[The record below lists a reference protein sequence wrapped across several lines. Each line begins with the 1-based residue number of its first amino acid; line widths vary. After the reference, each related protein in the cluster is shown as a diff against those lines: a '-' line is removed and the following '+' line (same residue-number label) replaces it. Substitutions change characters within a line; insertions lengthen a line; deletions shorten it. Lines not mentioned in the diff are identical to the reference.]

1 MEYTVRII
9 LPQHTIPTPTPL
21 YYHATNP
28 THSQSS
34 LTFSPTILSPI
45 SVILSITAASR
56 TQWGKKCC
64 EKWYCFVSPCVPEA
78 WTGITGLT
86 ITDSYRPDSQ
96 NWYIASSSLWGLIL
110 VRGGS
115 RAAATSKM
123 ESFVIIVNGCQPL
136 TIITKRSIL
145 DVAAA
150 LDPPL
155 LVVWMANHSTLSH
168 AVYIIRLLPYT
179 SKTIKNPYKPWCI
192 IFHHIPFSLAAF
204 SCQFVH
210 I

>member
-1 MEYTVRII
+1 MILFGTYSII
-9 LPQHTIPTPTPL
+9 LPQYTIPTLTPL

-34 LTFSPTILSPI
+34 LPFSPTILPPI

-64 EKWYCFVSPCVPEA
+64 EKWYCFVSPCVPKA
-78 WTGITGLT
+78 WRGITGLT
-86 ITDSYRPDSQ
+86 ITDSYRQDSQ

-123 ESFVIIVNGCQPL
+123 ERFVIS
-136 TIITKRSIL
+136 R
-145 DVAAA
+145 
-150 LDPPL
+150 
-155 LVVWMANHSTLSH
+155 
-168 AVYIIRLLPYT
+168 
-179 SKTIKNPYKPWCI
+179 
-192 IFHHIPFSLAAF
+192 
-204 SCQFVH
+204 
-210 I
+210 